1 MSKKRLRQG
10 EESSLKL
17 DPQCFNGKIA
27 FAVTNRGHLIPCCR
41 CDDPLTMRD
50 TKFQE
55 LLAVSKISDNNTI
68 DDILETAE
76 WKLFYINLTKHQG
89 PPACELTC
97 NKNMNKDKIQEV
109 KLIDL
114 DTGKDKWNQRR

>member
-1 MSKKRLRQG
+1 MSKKRLRKQ
-10 EESSLKL
+10 SIQL
-17 DPQCFNGKIA
+17 DPQCFNGKMS

-41 CDDPLTMRD
+41 CDDPRTMGD

-68 DDILETAE
+68 ENILETDE
-76 WKLFYINLTKHQG
+76 WKLFYINLTQHQG
-89 PPACELTC
+89 PDACKNTC
-97 NKNMNKDKIQEV
+97 NKNKDKDKIQEI

-114 DTGKDKWNQRR
+114 DTGKDKWNQKR